1 MRDHS
6 TPVPNSIAH
15 APGSKPS
22 SDIVLERLNKLHPK
36 IIDLELSRVLRLLER
51 VGHPEKKLPPVIHV
65 AGTNGK
71 GSVVAY
77 LRAIL
82 EAAGYRV
89 HVYTSPHLVR
99 FNERIRL
106 AGELIAEQALIAL
119 LEECEQ
125 ANGREP
131 ITFFEITTV
140 AAFLAF
146 TRTPAD
152 VLLLEVGLG
161 GEFDATNVI
170 DQPLASV
177 LMPISMDHMQFLG
190 DTIEK
195 IAAAKAGIIKSG
207 RPAIV
212 GRQPKEALG
221 VFEAKAKEL
230 GAPLYRYGHEWH
242 VDGLLMDS
250 LRFND
255 RRGPRRYPAPGLLGR
270 HQFGNAGVAV
280 AATYWLEGFKIPEG
294 AIAQGLR
301 DVQWPARMQRLR
313 EGGPLIEM
321 LPEGWELW
329 LDGGHNED
337 AGQVIAD
344 MIRDWGNQDRARG
357 NELHTHAIFGMLST
371 KDPIAFLKPL
381 APLLD
386 DLNAVAI
393 PGDHASLSA
402 EDCVRAGT
410 AVGLISSGFP
420 SVEAALRSVVDAHDD
435 GPPCRVLICGSL
447 YLAGTVLAENR

>member
-1 MRDHS
+1 M
-6 TPVPNSIAH
+6 NSIM
-15 APGSKPS
+15 PKGSASTGS

-36 IIDLELSRVLRLLER
+36 IIDLELSRVLRLLAR
-51 VGHPEKKLPPVIHV
+51 VGHPEKQLPPVIHV

-71 GSVVAY
+71 GSVIAY

-106 AGELIAEQALIAL
+106 AGTLIEEPELIAL

-125 ANGREP
+125 ANGGER

-146 TRTPAD
+146 IRSPAD
-152 VLLLEVGLG
+152 ILLLETGLG

-170 DQPLASV
+170 DAPLASV

-195 IAAAKAGIIKSG
+195 IAAAKAGIIKRG

-212 GRQPKEALG
+212 GRQPKAALG
-221 VFEAKAKEL
+221 VFEAKAVEL
-230 GAPLYRYGHEWH
+230 GAPLYRYGREWF
-242 VDGLLMDS
+242 VDGDLKDS
-250 LRFND
+250 LRFQD
-255 RRGPRRYPAPGLLGR
+255 VRGPRRYPAPGLLGS
-270 HQFGNAGVAV
+270 HQFANAGTAI
-280 AATYWLEGFKIPEG
+280 AATIWLEGFKIGEG

-301 DVQWPARMQRLR
+301 QVEWPARMQQLR
-313 EGGPLIEM
+313 RGPLVEM
-321 LPEGWELW
+321 LPSGWELW

-337 AGQVIAD
+337 AGQVIAG
-344 MIRDWGNQDRARG
+344 MIRDWKAQDRARG
-357 NELHTHAIFGMLST
+357 TDLRAHAIFGMLST
-371 KDPIAFLKPL
+371 KDPAAFLKPL
-381 APLLD
+381 SPLLE

-410 AVGLISSGFP
+410 SVGLISSAFP
-420 SVEAALRSVVDAHDD
+420 SVEAALRSVVDSHED

-447 YLAGTVLAENR
+447 YLAGTVLAENG